1 MPWQSRHRTSPRPLA
16 LHRPSKG
23 CEPVLSGAP
32 TLCLCSP
39 AHPVPCAPPLSCAP
53 DIVSLAS
60 SLSLCPPFWRVCHS
74 LLIRQTLPVTLL
86 AVQEIGDANL
96 AVAKAFKLLLDAGTI
111 RHEKD
116 SQTCPLCAYSQ
127 VETLS
132 AKRITEIEDWNPI
145 RDSERTVRQKLE
157 KEVNSLLD
165 VVRKSLEE
173 YDEFLPSPPPESVW
187 DDSLQTAGDRL
198 REEVGR
204 LREILEVHIDFS
216 PHVSLGKTLIATG
229 SRSLTSPEH
238 RESFIENCSAVV
250 NGLANVPTV
259 AQQYLD
265 AFTAVEAAVGDET
278 IRDPQYR
285 LREHLIK
292 CFENASSI
300 ADDLWWEQAKRQAQ
314 KDLRKI
320 RESLKAYRQ
329 QFLATRRVS
338 FNNGIES
345 VWTSLRDESY
355 SSFSELHI
363 PPPRGRGFPVKFE
376 LKALLDDSN
385 ETKEVDALGV
395 FSDSQV
401 NALGIAAFVTR
412 SKLLGHRLL
421 IFDDPVQSMD
431 EDHFK
436 TFARDLIPRFLDDGF
451 QVILFTHNDT
461 FARDVSFHHYDR
473 SDYVTMSIDHLQES
487 GSTVEEGNRRV
498 SERLKMAKREL
509 NKRDWDGSW
518 HYIRLA
524 IERLYTIT
532 YVKYGPTKFKPA
544 SWQDQ
549 TADYMWNSG
558 VGEIMRAK
566 LPNAEK
572 RLKEILQMAAS
583 GAHDKAAR
591 GETDIRKSLEYLQ
604 NALKKLELH
613 AGG

>member
-1 MPWQSRHRTSPRPLA
+1 M
-16 LHRPSKG
+16 
-23 CEPVLSGAP
+23 
-32 TLCLCSP
+32 
-39 AHPVPCAPPLSCAP
+39 
-53 DIVSLAS
+53 
-60 SLSLCPPFWRVCHS
+60 
-74 LLIRQTLPVTLL
+74 
-86 AVQEIGDANL
+86 
-96 AVAKAFKLLLDAGTI
+96 
-111 RHEKD
+111 
-116 SQTCPLCAYSQ
+116 CAYSQ

-132 AKRITEIEDWNPI
+132 AKRISEIEDWNPI

-509 NKRDWDGSW
+509 KKRDWGW
-518 HYIRLA
+518 IMALH
-524 IERLYTIT
+524 
-532 YVKYGPTKFKPA
+532 PT
-544 SWQDQ
+544 
-549 TADYMWNSG
+549 
-558 VGEIMRAK
+558 GEICYIAG
-566 LPNAEK
+566 
-572 RLKEILQMAAS
+572 S
-583 GAHDKAAR
+583 GGCRVWPALEVQR
-591 GETDIRKSLEYLQ
+591 CIKSRR
-604 NALKKLELH
+604 
-613 AGG
+613 